1 MKNKLTIGILFAAL
15 LGGTPTT
22 SYAKAK
28 PPASVQKIVP
38 SGCKI
43 NTGNNRDGYSLQC
56 KIILPNK
63 LPKWAYQGIDL
74 IPIDDEEFIERRTW
88 THTSGNDEW
97 YLVETVRCNSKR
109 CFDPKIR
116 LFFGDH
122 CGAP

>member
-1 MKNKLTIGILFAAL
+1 MKNNLMIGILFFAWV
-15 LGGTPTT
+15 GGSSAT
-22 SYAKAK
+22 YAKAK
-28 PPASVQKIVP
+28 VP
-38 SGCKI
+38 HAVKKLVPIGCKI
-43 NTGNNRDGYSLQC
+43 KKGSKRDGYSLQC

-63 LPKWAYQGIDL
+63 LPKWKYQGINL

-88 THTSGNDEW
+88 THTPGNDEW